1 MLLSTPEEA
10 NHVSKVLSSH
20 QSRLRLT
27 PSRRLASRPP
37 NEVRTPGAWLGL
49 SVRSWVGWFFCLLHP
64 SGGDL
69 VAFVCRLFCGVLGC
83 DDRNRGGPYLSVFPD
98 ALLLAHSGMHAG
110 WTFLLHYGVFMGVG
124 IALGMLA
131 NLLPSSG
138 THPSNNNVRE
148 PKKRNYW
155 KPLALWLLFRSATR
169 PRN

>member
-1 MLLSTPEEA
+1 MSASVLQFPSEQTSAYTFEALGVPPAKRGSNAWRVARAIGSFLGRVVLLVCFIP
-10 NHVSKVLSSH
+10 
-20 QSRLRLT
+20 
-27 PSRRLASRPP
+27 LAVIWS
-37 NEVRTPGAWLGL
+37 
-49 SVRSWVGWFFCLLHP
+49 LLC
-64 SGGDL
+64 
-69 VAFVCRLFCGVLGC
+69 VAFSVVYWVAMIAIGVDLIYQFF
-83 DDRNRGGPYLSVFPD
+83 RMLYYWHTP
-98 ALLLAHSGMHAG
+98 GMHAG

>member
-1 MLLSTPEEA
+1 MSA
-10 NHVSKVLSSH
+10 SVL
-20 QSRLRLT
+20 QF
-27 PSRRLASRPP
+27 PSEQTSIHTFD
-37 NEVRTPGAWLGL
+37 VPGAPPAEQRSRAWRVARTIGSFLGGVVL
-49 SVRSWVGWFFCLLHP
+49 AICIVPLAVIWSLLC
-64 SGGDL
+64 
-69 VAFVCRLFCGVLGC
+69 VAFSVVYWVAMIAIGVDLIYQFF
-83 DDRNRGGPYLSVFPD
+83 RMLYYWHTP
-98 ALLLAHSGMHAG
+98 GMHAG

-148 PKKRNYW
+148 PKKRSYW